1 MIPVIDWSRS
11 GKAPEEVAA
20 EIGRAFRET
29 GFATLVGHG
38 IPGEVTTAAY
48 AAADAFF
55 ARPASEKAK
64 VAIDISNRGW
74 AATGTERL
82 DEESGEVDAKEAFNV
97 GWDLPH
103 DDPRILAGEPFRAPN
118 RWPVLP
124 GFRDAALAYFDAAHR
139 LGVAVQSA
147 IARDLGLRPDYFDSH
162 FDAPMAT
169 LRFLRYPAGDGG
181 IGAGAHSDYGSVT
194 LLSTDGEAGLQV
206 LGKEG
211 EWLDVPFQPGALIV
225 NIGDCLMRW
234 SNDLYVSTKHRVLRP
249 KRVRRSIAFFL
260 DPNPDSVIS
269 ALPGTGEAKY
279 APITAADY
287 LRSRLDATYEVP
299 A

>member
-1 MIPVIDWSRS
+1 MIPVIDWSRY
-11 GKAPEEVAA
+11 GAAPDVVAA
-20 EIGRAFRET
+20 EIGLAFRET

-38 IPGEVTTAAY
+38 VPEEVMAAAY
-48 AAADAFF
+48 DAADGFF
-55 ARPASEKAK
+55 ALPAAEKARI
-64 VAIDISNRGW
+64 AIDITNRGW

-82 DEESGEVDAKEAFNV
+82 DETSGEVDAKEAFNV
-97 GWDLPH
+97 GWDLPPN
-103 DDPRILAGEPFRAPN
+103 DPRIIGGEPFRAVN
-118 RWPVLP
+118 RWPDLQ
-124 GFRDAALAYFDAAHR
+124 GFRDAALGYFDAAHR
-139 LGVAVQSA
+139 LGVSVQSA
-147 IARDLGLRPDYFDSH
+147 IARDLALPPDYFDGH

-169 LRFLRYPAGDGG
+169 LRFLKYPAGDGG
-181 IGAGAHSDYGSVT
+181 IGAGAHSDYGSIT

-206 LGKEG
+206 LGKDG

-269 ALPGTGEAKY
+269 ALPGTGAAKY
-279 APITAADY
+279 PPISAAEY